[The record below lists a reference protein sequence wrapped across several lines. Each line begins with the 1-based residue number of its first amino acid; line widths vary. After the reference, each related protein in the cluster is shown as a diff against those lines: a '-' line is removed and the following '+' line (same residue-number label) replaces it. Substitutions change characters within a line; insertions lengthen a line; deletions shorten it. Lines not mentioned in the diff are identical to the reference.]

1 MYKIGFIG
9 LGKIG
14 YNLAGSLSNNYKT
27 YVWNRTIQ
35 KSLNHTKEFN
45 TNLIN
50 DLTDICKC
58 NVIFFCL
65 PTCNEVENIINIL
78 LPSLKKDSIL
88 IDCTSSDYKV
98 QRNIYSKLKKINIYY
113 FDAPVSGGPEKA
125 KNGTI
130 TCMIGGDKQKF
141 NNIKSIFE
149 SFSKPQYVGEI
160 GTASAIKSVNNIM
173 NVSHLCLAAEAL
185 KSLENIGID
194 KNIALEVINKS
205 SGRSLMTE
213 ERIPK
218 HIIEKNYNY
227 GFSLGLMNKDV
238 NLALKIIKNPIM
250 FSKIS
255 FLLNK
260 SLEKY
265 DYNSDYTNIVK
276 LFFEEK

>member
-27 YVWNRTIQ
+27 YIWNRTIQ

-58 NVIFFCL
+58 NVILFCL

-130 TCMIGGDKQKF
+130 TCMISGDKQKF

-218 HIIEKNYNY
+218 HIIEQNYNY

-238 NLALKIIKNPIM
+238 NLALEIIKNPIM

-265 DYNSDYTNIVK
+265 GYNSDYTNIVK